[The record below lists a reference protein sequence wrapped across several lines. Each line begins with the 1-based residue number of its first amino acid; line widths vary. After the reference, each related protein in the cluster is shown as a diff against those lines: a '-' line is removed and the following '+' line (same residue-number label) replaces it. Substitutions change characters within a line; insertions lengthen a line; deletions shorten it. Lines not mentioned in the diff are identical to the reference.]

1 MIDSIRGELAE
12 ALHAATL
19 GEGVACDYHQRPKEI
34 STEESVLVEAMR
46 LVDHP
51 QLQIEQWPEDWVI
64 DAVRCADHAVD
75 EIVAPTRGFE
85 EALIS
90 VSLTVS
96 NGVVSVSMP
105 SSDDVSVLDVSP
117 ATDGTRPIL
126 IDQQLVDARQ
136 PNDHG
141 VFRWTRIAGMLAAE
155 PPEPLRGHIENLIE
169 GSQTVPETVEKRI

>member
-1 MIDSIRGELAE
+1 MTDLIRVELAE

-34 STEESVLVEAMR
+34 STDDSVLLEAMR

-51 QLQIEQWPEDWVI
+51 QLQIEEWPEDWVI
-64 DAVRCADHAVD
+64 DAARCVDHAVD

-105 SSDDVSVLDVSP
+105 SPDDVSVLAFSP
-117 ATDGTRPIL
+117 ATDGTHPIL

-141 VFRWTRIAGMLAAE
+141 IFRWTRIAGMLAAE

-169 GSQTVPETVEKRI
+169 GSREVPETVEEIV